1 MGRVLVYA
9 ETRDG
14 ELRPV
19 ASEALSAGCELADQ
33 LGEAVDAF
41 TLGPEGM
48 ARRAAEL
55 GRNGAERVF
64 VAEDPSFSHYSADAA
79 LRLLEELNGRDSYS
93 AIVFPASAQ
102 GKDLAPRAAARLD
115 RGLATDVISLGVDG
129 GRPVATR
136 PMFAG
141 KAEATVEFSELPAMI
156 SVRPNVFRP
165 QERSAAGSVE
175 VIDVASSPARE
186 LVRAVELGE
195 REALDVSEAGIV
207 VSGGRGMKDPENWAL
222 LEDLVDALGDSA
234 TLGASRAVV
243 DAGWRPHAEQVG
255 QTGKVVSPTLYFAV
269 GISGAIQHLAG
280 MRTAKTI
287 VAINKDAE
295 APIFNIADFGLVGD
309 LFDVLPALAAEIR
322 RVRAEG

>member
-1 MGRVLVYA
+1 MARVLVYA
-9 ETRDG
+9 ENRGG

-19 ASEALSAGCELADQ
+19 AAEAVSAARDLAEQ
-33 LGEAVDAF
+33 LGGEVDAF
-41 TLGPEGM
+41 LAGPPGTAE
-48 ARRAAEL
+48 RAAEL
-55 GRNGAERVF
+55 GTYGAERVF
-64 VAEDPSFSHYSADAA
+64 VAEDASFALYSPDAT
-79 LRLLEELNGRDSYS
+79 LRLLQELTGREAYT

-115 RGLATDVISLGVDG
+115 RGLATDVVSLAVDG
-129 GRPVATR
+129 DRPVASR
-136 PMFAG
+136 PMDAG
-141 KAEATVEFSELPAMI
+141 KAVATVEFAELPALI

-165 QERSAAGSVE
+165 QERPAAGAVE
-175 VIDVASSPARE
+175 VVAGVEGPARQR
-186 LVRAVELGE
+186 VTGVELGE
-195 REALDVSEAGIV
+195 RETLDVSEASIV
-207 VSGGRGMKDPENWAL
+207 VSGGRGMKDPENWRL
-222 LEDLVDALGDSA
+222 LEDLVDALGEDA

-287 VAINKDAE
+287 VAINRDAE
-295 APIFNIADFGLVGD
+295 APIFGVADLGLVGD
-309 LFDVLPALAAEIR
+309 LFDVVPALAAEIR

>member
-1 MGRVLVYA
+1 MGRILVCA

-14 ELRPV
+14 QLRPV
-19 ASEALSAGCELADQ
+19 AAEALSAASDLAEL
-33 LGEAVDAF
+33 LGTDVDAF
-41 TLGPEGM
+41 LLGSPGTNQ
-48 ARRAAEL
+48 RAAGL
-55 GRNGAERVF
+55 GQYGAERIF
-64 VAEDPSFSHYSADAA
+64 VAEDPAFSNYAPDAA
-79 LRLLEELNGRDSYS
+79 LRLLMELTGREAYS

-115 RGLATDVISLGVDG
+115 RGLASDVISLSVEAGQ
-129 GRPVATR
+129 PVATR
-136 PMFAG
+136 PMYAG
-141 KAEATVEFSELPAMI
+141 KALATVEFLDLPALI
-156 SVRPNVFRP
+156 SVRPSVFRP
-165 QERSAAGSVE
+165 RERAATGTVELVE
-175 VIDVASSPARE
+175 VAVSPARQ
-186 LVRAVELGE
+186 LVTGTEMGE

-207 VSGGRGMKDPENWAL
+207 VSGGRGMKDPENWPI
-222 LEDLVDALGDSA
+222 LEDLVDALGEGA
-234 TLGASRAVV
+234 ALGASRAVV

-287 VAINKDAE
+287 VAINRDAE

-309 LFDVLPALAAEIR
+309 IFEVVPALAAEIR